1 MKKIIHALTVLAM
14 AFAFA
19 VPQAKAAMHD
29 SMGSMGGMEM
39 SGSSMGAGQKMKY
52 ERHGV
57 KVRETAIDGYKVEYY
72 LLTKADVLKIMPGTG
87 ITTSHHLMVFLA
99 KPDGMEVTEAK
110 AGFLVFG
117 PGNAEQKSMGMA
129 MLGGF
134 GGDVDFSKPGSYKI
148 TAKVQAG
155 DKTVVDEFKYEVK

>member
-1 MKKIIHALTVLAM
+1 MKKTIYALTVLVISL
-14 AFAFA
+14 AFGI
-19 VPQAKAAMHD
+19 PQAQAAMHD
-29 SMGSMGGMEM
+29 SMGSMGGMKM
-39 SGSSMGAGQKMKY
+39 SGDSMAGQKMKY

-57 KVRETAIDGYKVEYY
+57 KIREATVEGSKVEYY
-72 LLTKADVLKIMPGTG
+72 LLTKADVLKLMPGTD
-87 ITTSHHLMVFLA
+87 IKTSHHLMVFLA

-117 PGNAEQKSMGMA
+117 PGNVEQKSMGMA

-134 GGDVDFSKPGSYKI
+134 GADVDFSKPGSYKI
-148 TAKVQAG
+148 TAKIQAG